1 MQKEKVKRRL
11 PDWFKVK
18 FPTGDNFHELKEKF
32 SKASL
37 NTVCEE
43 AACLILLIVGIEKL
57 LPL

>member
-32 SKASL
+32 S
-37 NTVCEE
+37 
-43 AACLILLIVGIEKL
+43 
-57 LPL
+57 